1 MPLVGETGA
10 GPFSSGVHSSQNIQG
25 IQSKGVIACAKHLYL
40 YRRLSDSRGTNTY
53 YSALNEQEYFRGGSG
68 SKTYSSNI
76 DDRSFHEDQLW
87 PFAESVK
94 AGVGSVMC
102 AYNRV
107 NQTYS
112 HENRRLLKDILKE

>member
-1 MPLVGETGA
+1 MTQLL
-10 GPFSSGVHSSQNIQG
+10 N
-25 IQSKGVIACAKHLYL
+25 
-40 YRRLSDSRGTNTY
+40 NTY
-53 YSALNEQEYFRGGSG
+53 YSTLNEQEPFCGGSG
-68 SKTYSSNI
+68 SKAYSSNI

-94 AGVGSVMC
+94 AGVASVMC

-112 HENRRLLKDILKE
+112 CENRRLLNDILKEELDVQVSEHVAGILDALELNLW